1 MSLVGKSAPDFTTQA
16 VVGSDFKEINLS
28 DYKGK
33 KHVLLFFYPLD
44 FTFVCPTELVAFG
57 ERIKDFED
65 RGVEVLGCSIDSQ
78 FSHLAW
84 KQVERSKGG
93 IGDIP
98 YPLLADIS
106 KNIAADYG
114 VLLDIGIALRG
125 TFLIDKE
132 GIVQHE
138 LINNLPLGRSIDE
151 ALRMIDALQNFE
163 QVGEVCPANWNKG
176 DITMKPDPEGSKEY
190 FEAANK

>member
-1 MSLVGKSAPDFTTQA
+1 V
-16 VVGSDFKEINLS
+16 I
-28 DYKGK
+28 
-33 KHVLLFFYPLD
+33 
-44 FTFVCPTELVAFG
+44 
-57 ERIKDFED
+57 
-65 RGVEVLGCSIDSQ
+65 GCSIDSQ

-84 KQVERSKGG
+84 KKVEPSKGG

-114 VLLDIGIALRG
+114 VLMDIGIALRG

-138 LINNLPLGRSIDE
+138 SVNNLPLGRNIE
-151 ALRMIDALQNFE
+151 EFLRLVDALQFHE
-163 QVGEVCPANWNKG
+163 EVGEVCPANWKKG
-176 DITMKPDPEGSKEY
+176 ALSMKPDLEGSKEY